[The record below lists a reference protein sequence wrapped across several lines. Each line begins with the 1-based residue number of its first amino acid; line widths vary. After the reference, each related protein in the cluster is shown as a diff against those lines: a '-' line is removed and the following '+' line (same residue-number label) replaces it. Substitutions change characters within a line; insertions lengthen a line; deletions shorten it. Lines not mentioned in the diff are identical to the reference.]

1 MRHAS
6 APWFRRAARRECMNV
21 TATMIQKLLSYSSV
35 SMFEA
40 SSQITKDLSLQQV
53 RRGCGGRSYAQPL
66 LRCSEREGGADA
78 ERGGATRRAVSS
90 QTPSFPPLPSPSPA
104 ESVWESRGWWCVC
117 HALFLS
123 QAMFL
128 PPPSGEVGVSARRR
142 LGWEARARTSCCS
155 CSASRTSVLRT
166 TPPHIAV

>member
-1 MRHAS
+1 
-6 APWFRRAARRECMNV
+6 MNV

-78 ERGGATRRAVSS
+78 ERGGRDTSRRVLPNTIIPPS
-90 QTPSFPPLPSPSPA
+90 PISFPRRVGLGEQGVVVCLPRPLPLPGHVPPA
-104 ESVWESRGWWCVC
+104 SQWGSGGVGEEALGLGGEGKNLVLQLQRLPDLRSSHHPTPYRGVN
-117 HALFLS
+117 
-123 QAMFL
+123 
-128 PPPSGEVGVSARRR
+128 
-142 LGWEARARTSCCS
+142 
-155 CSASRTSVLRT
+155 
-166 TPPHIAV
+166 TP